1 MPKDYSLLSEL
12 ADIFKGKAV
21 PAKAEPGEVAIINL
35 VDMTPL
41 GIAYEAMRTFA
52 ADTKTLS
59 HYLLEAGDV
68 LVASKG
74 TQHKVA
80 VFEGQEFPVVASANI
95 TVLRPKEGTNGYY
108 LKFFLDSEEGRRQLK
123 AADHGRAVM
132 NINTKELS
140 SIKIPNIQPVKQ
152 SYMAQRYVQGLADYK
167 RKLARANQE
176 WEKIQADIERQL
188 FL

>member
-41 GIAYEAMRTFA
+41 GIAYEALRTFA

-80 VFEGQEFPVVASANI
+80 VF
-95 TVLRPKEGTNGYY
+95 
-108 LKFFLDSEEGRRQLK
+108 
-123 AADHGRAVM
+123 
-132 NINTKELS
+132 
-140 SIKIPNIQPVKQ
+140 
-152 SYMAQRYVQGLADYK
+152 
-167 RKLARANQE
+167 
-176 WEKIQADIERQL
+176 
-188 FL
+188 